1 MKAFGTAAAALTFLT
16 LGCGNINPIPDD
28 PGPGFD
34 CTESL
39 EFSGVV
45 EVDDPIPGR
54 YIVVLKPQPAATRA
68 ALTTTAQTFVNE
80 VGITDVEVFG
90 AALQGFAC
98 SAAAAKAEQMAA
110 DPRVAFVQQDGRKRI
125 DPQPAQEDAT
135 WGLDRIDQ
143 RSLPLD
149 TVYEPG
155 ATGVGVHA
163 YIIDTG
169 MDVDHPEFAGRVG
182 EGFSATGDGVND
194 DDGHGTHVAG
204 IVGGTVFGVA
214 KDVVLHPV
222 RVLRNGTGSD
232 SMVIRGVD
240 FVTAHAQANGWSAV
254 ANMSLGGSTSP
265 ALDLAVCR
273 SIQAGVTYAVA
284 AGNENADAC
293 NSSPARIAQAVGTGA
308 STRSDSRASFSNRGE
323 CVDLF
328 APGQDI
334 TSARRGG
341 GSTSLSG
348 TSMASPHAAGVSALC
363 LERNPGATPA
373 QVRRCVLGHASP
385 DKLSSIGNGSPNLLL
400 YARDA

>member
-1 MKAFGTAAAALTFLT
+1 MKAFGTVAVALLLLA
-16 LGCGNINPIPDD
+16 LGCGTVNPIPDD
-28 PGPGFD
+28 PGSGFD
-34 CTESL
+34 CAASL
-39 EFSGVV
+39 ELSGVV

-54 YIVVLKPQPAATRA
+54 YIVVFKPQPAITRA
-68 ALTTTAQTFVNE
+68 ALTTAAQAF
-80 VGITDVEVFG
+80 GMHGDISDVEVFD

-98 SAAAAKAEQMAA
+98 SAAVAKAEEMAA
-110 DPRVAFVQQDGRKRI
+110 DPRVAFVQQEGRKQI
-125 DPQPAQEDAT
+125 DPRPSQEDAT

-149 TVYEPG
+149 TIYEPG
-155 ATGVGVHA
+155 ATGAGVHA

-182 EGFSATGDGVND
+182 EGFSATGDGVAD
-194 DDGHGTHVAG
+194 DNGHGTHVAG
-204 IVGGTVFGVA
+204 TVGGTVFGVA

-222 RVLRNGTGSD
+222 RVLSNGTGSD
-232 SMVIRGVD
+232 STVIRGID
-240 FVTAHAQANGWSAV
+240 FVTAHARANGWSAV

-273 SIQAGVTYAVA
+273 SIQAGVSYAVA
-284 AGNENADAC
+284 AGNEDADAC
-293 NSSPARIAQAVGTGA
+293 SSSPARVAQAVGTGA
-308 STRSDSRASFSNRGE
+308 STRSDLRASFSNRGE

-363 LERNPGATPA
+363 LERNPGSTPA
-373 QVRRCVLGHASP
+373 QVRRCVLDHASP
-385 DKLSSIGNGSPNLLL
+385 DKLSNIGNGSPNLLL

>member
-1 MKAFGTAAAALTFLT
+1 MKAFGTVAVALLLLA
-16 LGCGNINPIPDD
+16 LGCGTVNPIPDD
-28 PGPGFD
+28 PGSGFD
-34 CTESL
+34 CAASL
-39 EFSGVV
+39 ELSGVV

-54 YIVVLKPQPAATRA
+54 YIVVFKPHPAITRA
-68 ALTTTAQTFVNE
+68 ALTTAAQAF
-80 VGITDVEVFG
+80 GMHGDISDVEVFD

-98 SAAAAKAEQMAA
+98 SAAVAKAEEMAA
-110 DPRVAFVQQDGRKRI
+110 DPRVAFVQQEGRKQI
-125 DPQPAQEDAT
+125 DPRPSQEDAT

-149 TVYEPG
+149 TIYEPG
-155 ATGVGVHA
+155 ATGAGVHA

-182 EGFSATGDGVND
+182 EGFSATGDGVAD
-194 DDGHGTHVAG
+194 DNGHGTHVAG
-204 IVGGTVFGVA
+204 TVGGTVFGVA

-222 RVLRNGTGSD
+222 RVLSNGTGSD
-232 SMVIRGVD
+232 STVIRGID

-273 SIQAGVTYAVA
+273 SIQAGVSYAVA
-284 AGNENADAC
+284 AGNEDADAC
-293 NSSPARIAQAVGTGA
+293 SSSPARVAQALGTGA
-308 STRSDSRASFSNRGE
+308 STRSDLRASFSNRGE

-363 LERNPGATPA
+363 LERNPGSTPA
-373 QVRRCVLGHASP
+373 QVRRCVLDHASP
-385 DKLSSIGNGSPNLLL
+385 DKLSNIGNGSPNLLL

>member
-1 MKAFGTAAAALTFLT
+1 MHGD
-16 LGCGNINPIPDD
+16 I
-28 PGPGFD
+28 
-34 CTESL
+34 S
-39 EFSGVV
+39 
-45 EVDDPIPGR
+45 
-54 YIVVLKPQPAATRA
+54 
-68 ALTTTAQTFVNE
+68 
-80 VGITDVEVFG
+80 DVEVFD

-98 SAAAAKAEQMAA
+98 SAAVAKAEEMAA
-110 DPRVAFVQQDGRKRI
+110 DPRVAFVQQEGRKQV
-125 DPQPAQEDAT
+125 DPRPSQEDAT

-149 TVYEPG
+149 TIYEPG
-155 ATGVGVHA
+155 ATGAGVHA

-182 EGFSATGDGVND
+182 EGFSATGDGVAD
-194 DDGHGTHVAG
+194 DNGHGTHVAG
-204 IVGGTVFGVA
+204 TVGGTVFGVA

-222 RVLRNGTGSD
+222 RVLSNGTGSD
-232 SMVIRGVD
+232 STVIRGID
-240 FVTAHAQANGWSAV
+240 FVTAHARANGWSAV

-273 SIQAGVTYAVA
+273 SIQAGVSYAVA
-284 AGNENADAC
+284 AGNEDADAC
-293 NSSPARIAQAVGTGA
+293 SSSPARVAQAVGTGA
-308 STRSDSRASFSNRGE
+308 STRSDLRASFSNRGE

-363 LERNPGATPA
+363 LERNPGSTPA
-373 QVRRCVLGHASP
+373 QVRRCVLDHASP
-385 DKLSSIGNGSPNLLL
+385 DKLSNIGNGSPNLLL